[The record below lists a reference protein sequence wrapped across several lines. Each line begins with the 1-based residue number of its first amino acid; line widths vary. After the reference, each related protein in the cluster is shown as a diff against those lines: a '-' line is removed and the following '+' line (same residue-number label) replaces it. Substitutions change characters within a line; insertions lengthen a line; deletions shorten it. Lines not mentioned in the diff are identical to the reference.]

1 MNVEESLKTP
11 KRERINVEQMI
22 IQYEI
27 DGMGNIEDLDRRHKI
42 EELLEECLT
51 NTGLGHWTE
60 GEIGSGEMILRCAVI
75 DHAKALP
82 IVLKTLEANG
92 FLQGAVI
99 AMSSEEEEKVLWP
112 PDFKGEFGT

>member
-1 MNVEESLKTP
+1 
-11 KRERINVEQMI
+11 
-22 IQYEI
+22 
-27 DGMGNIEDLDRRHKI
+27 
-42 EELLEECLT
+42 
-51 NTGLGHWTE
+51 
-60 GEIGSGEMILRCAVI
+60 VI